1 MKLYIISKV
10 ALIYLLGS
18 DTSKIYCSVSDL
30 FCLDMG
36 QIFHIN
42 FISYLVIEPII
53 STTKFRLSEALTN
66 PQRK

>member
-1 MKLYIISKV
+1 MKLYIISKA

-18 DTSKIYCSVSDL
+18 DTSKNVSVNDL

-53 STTKFRLSEALTN
+53 GMTKFRLSETLTN